1 MAVDESRIC
10 CCLLLCKQLLLF
22 KYVEFILCFFF
33 SDLKYT
39 VDFAKVLYHTYIDI
53 VLL

>member
-10 CCLLLCKQLLLF
+10 CRLSLCKQLLLF
-22 KYVEFILCFFF
+22 KYVEFILFF

-39 VDFAKVLYHTYIDI
+39 LDFAKILYHTYIDI

>member
-22 KYVEFILCFFF
+22 KYVEFILFCFF

-39 VDFAKVLYHTYIDI
+39 LDFAKILYHTYIDI